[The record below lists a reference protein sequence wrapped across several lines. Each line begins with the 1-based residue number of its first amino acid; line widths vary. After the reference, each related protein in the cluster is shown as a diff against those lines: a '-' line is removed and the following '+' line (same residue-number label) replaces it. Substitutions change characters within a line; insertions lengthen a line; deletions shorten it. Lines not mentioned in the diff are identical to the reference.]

1 VKKNQNKHKLIRH
14 YPANPRTGA
23 KPNSKKKNDEWALAK
38 VWNGEWTDRQHG
50 RIQVPQPPM
59 TEHSRH
65 KQPFRAKQIWKR
77 KPITVSHPKQIQN
90 RTAAEIRAWSCR
102 SQQICRRTRNPKPRK
117 AKQAVQPPERSRST
131 TTQPSHDGEKM
142 RSKTKWVE
150 EANRTQK
157 YNRLLS
163 WSKSYSLVL

>member
-1 VKKNQNKHKLIRH
+1 
-14 YPANPRTGA
+14 
-23 KPNSKKKNDEWALAK
+23 

-117 AKQAVQPPERSRST
+117 AKQAVQPPERSIST

-157 YNRLLS
+157 RTTTQITSTKPRTQTQQLRRTRRRSVAVEQKTPTPMVRVENNSGGL
-163 WSKSYSLVL
+163 WAH